1 FYQYVQSVGVPH
13 IPGQTAISPEDL
25 RQKAKQIGYP
35 VLIRPSYVIGG
46 KGMKVIPNEK
56 QLERIITREMTKAAF
71 PILIDAYYPGIE
83 IEVDVVTDGE
93 KILVPAIF
101 EHVEKAGV
109 HSGDSM
115 AVTPPVTLS
124 NEMKTQ
130 VATYAEKIAKG
141 MKFTGVFNI
150 QFVLYD
156 NNLYVLEVN
165 PRASR
170 TVPVMSKVTNV
181 NLIQLATQTLLGEK
195 LANETNVLLENK
207 FYTVKASVF
216 STAKLPGVDPN
227 LEPVMKSTG
236 EIIAVS
242 DQLDVSM
249 TQAFIWNETLQQA
262 WNQSEKE
269 ILIAVDDEMVVRQ
282 LTQKFAGT
290 DMTVVTFAKDTP
302 FETIEEWMKTDAAI
316 AVVSTEKS
324 KAIRKRAQA
333 FDLIVMSSVETAV

>member
-1 FYQYVQSVGVPH
+1 NLVEDLEAAGVTLLGTNLDTIDMLEDRDRFYQYVQSVGVPH

-124 NEMKTQ
+124 NEMKT
-130 VATYAEKIAKG
+130 
-141 MKFTGVFNI
+141 
-150 QFVLYD
+150 
-156 NNLYVLEVN
+156 
-165 PRASR
+165 
-170 TVPVMSKVTNV
+170 
-181 NLIQLATQTLLGEK
+181 
-195 LANETNVLLENK
+195 
-207 FYTVKASVF
+207 
-216 STAKLPGVDPN
+216 
-227 LEPVMKSTG
+227 
-236 EIIAVS
+236 
-242 DQLDVSM
+242 
-249 TQAFIWNETLQQA
+249 
-262 WNQSEKE
+262 
-269 ILIAVDDEMVVRQ
+269 
-282 LTQKFAGT
+282 
-290 DMTVVTFAKDTP
+290 
-302 FETIEEWMKTDAAI
+302 
-316 AVVSTEKS
+316 
-324 KAIRKRAQA
+324 
-333 FDLIVMSSVETAV
+333 